1 MVNLLPCNNIIA
13 GGTAALVTAVASHYQ
28 VQIGFAI
35 PPETAAAVGL
45 VVAHAWDVFTG
56 QNVPPETQGR
66 MTPPPCTAEPPK

>member
-1 MVNLLPCNNIIA
+1 MQVSQLIPENNVIA
-13 GGTAALVTAVASHYQ
+13 GGAAALVTAAASHYQ

-56 QNVPPETQGR
+56 QTGAQAQGQ
-66 MTPPPCTAEPPK
+66 MTPPPIATPK